1 MARVT
6 GSTNTEEVSCILW
19 LVTSLEPEIQKEMQV
34 INFYTLFIVFIGQ
47 TGSMCSPVV
56 SVLILACTCNYI
68 YLFIVFFKCRFL
80 SMCL

>member
-19 LVTSLEPEIQKEMQV
+19 LATSLEPEIQREMQV
-34 INFYTLFIVFIGQ
+34 NIFYTLVFIGQ

-56 SVLILACTCNYI
+56 SVLILATIFI
-68 YLFIVFFKCRFL
+68 YCVLISVGF
-80 SMCL
+80 